1 MTTGGATIKMIA
13 APGVSWNCGK
23 TTCLTTCLGGTNDMA
38 YKPFDADALI
48 DAAAPLLQLRIEPE
62 YRAAIKANLK
72 TASKMAALVEQ
83 VKLDDEAE
91 PAPVFRA

>member
-1 MTTGGATIKMIA
+1 
-13 APGVSWNCGK
+13 
-23 TTCLTTCLGGTNDMA
+23 MA

-48 DAAAPLLQLRIEPE
+48 DASASLLQLRIEPE
-62 YRAAIKANLK
+62 CRAGIKANLK